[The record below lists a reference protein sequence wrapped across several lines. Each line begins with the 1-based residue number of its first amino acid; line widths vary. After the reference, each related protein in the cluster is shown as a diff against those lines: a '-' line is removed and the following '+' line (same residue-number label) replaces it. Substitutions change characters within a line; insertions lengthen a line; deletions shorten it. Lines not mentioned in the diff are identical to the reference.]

1 MKREGVYKRKLG
13 TKGRMI
19 SILLPVIT
27 LSVAGLLTIT
37 FMTAREIILSY
48 GSDIVKYQ
56 AEANSQNV
64 ESWSGNIISSLT
76 EIKNT
81 LDYEQMN
88 DTEVI
93 DYLATTK
100 DRNPNM
106 PLGVYI
112 GTSTEKMINS
122 FDYIPPA
129 GFVVTERGWYKEGEQ
144 REKFSFGEPYVDAN
158 TGNYCITASAK
169 LKSTDGVTRVAGAD
183 VYLSEVTT
191 KVAGMKVL
199 QTGASML
206 VDKSSGVIL
215 GYKDETLI
223 SQKLEES
230 SDNALLTGINKEMKK
245 ESQKVF
251 TLKDG
256 NTSYLGYIEAI
267 DGTNWA
273 LVSFVSTNE
282 VLSSIDGLIVTVVI
296 GSLAAILLL
305 GFIIERVLHFV
316 IIPIRKVTGTI
327 EEITRGNFAVEVEA
341 KGANEVAIMT
351 ESLRNF
357 IATMQFIIKEFYGLT
372 HKLTLQA
379 ESSSEAAESLTNSA
393 RIQSSS
399 MQELNMTVD
408 ELAKTIGEVAE
419 NASSLAQVVSA
430 AENISREAGTKMK
443 QTVELS
449 GEGKEKIDKINLFVK
464 NVEKNIY
471 NLEEVV
477 ADVGS
482 STREINEI
490 VNLIGEIASQ
500 TNLLSLNA
508 AIEAARAGEA
518 GRGFAV
524 VAEEIR
530 KLAET
535 SSDAVGRIADNIG
548 RINILVENTVAKTRE
563 SVVSIETSS
572 ALIQETSTAFESI
585 YHAVNETDILVNSL
599 SERVK
604 EVDQVAVSVAAI
616 TQEQSAGAEEILAT
630 SQELLSAANEVTK
643 ISEVVGE
650 DAANLAITSE
660 DLDKK
665 LKFFKLSEQNQ

>member
-1 MKREGVYKRKLG
+1 
-13 TKGRMI
+13 
-19 SILLPVIT
+19 
-27 LSVAGLLTIT
+27 
-37 FMTAREIILSY
+37 
-48 GSDIVKYQ
+48 
-56 AEANSQNV
+56 
-64 ESWSGNIISSLT
+64 
-76 EIKNT
+76 
-81 LDYEQMN
+81 
-88 DTEVI
+88 
-93 DYLATTK
+93 
-100 DRNPNM
+100 
-106 PLGVYI
+106 
-112 GTSTEKMINS
+112 
-122 FDYIPPA
+122 
-129 GFVVTERGWYKEGEQ
+129 
-144 REKFSFGEPYVDAN
+144 
-158 TGNYCITASAK
+158 
-169 LKSTDGVTRVAGAD
+169 
-183 VYLSEVTT
+183 
-191 KVAGMKVL
+191 
-199 QTGASML
+199 
-206 VDKSSGVIL
+206 
-215 GYKDETLI
+215 
-223 SQKLEES
+223 
-230 SDNALLTGINKEMKK
+230 
-245 ESQKVF
+245 
-251 TLKDG
+251 
-256 NTSYLGYIEAI
+256 
-267 DGTNWA
+267 
-273 LVSFVSTNE
+273 
-282 VLSSIDGLIVTVVI
+282 
-296 GSLAAILLL
+296 
-305 GFIIERVLHFV
+305 
-316 IIPIRKVTGTI
+316 
-327 EEITRGNFAVEVEA
+327 
-341 KGANEVAIMT
+341 
-351 ESLRNF
+351 
-357 IATMQFIIKEFYGLT
+357 MQFIIKEFYGLT

-408 ELAKTIGEVAE
+408 ELAKSIGEVAE

-443 QTVELS
+443 LTVELS

-464 NVEKNIY
+464 DVEKNIY

-630 SQELLSAANEVTK
+630 SQELLFAANEVTK